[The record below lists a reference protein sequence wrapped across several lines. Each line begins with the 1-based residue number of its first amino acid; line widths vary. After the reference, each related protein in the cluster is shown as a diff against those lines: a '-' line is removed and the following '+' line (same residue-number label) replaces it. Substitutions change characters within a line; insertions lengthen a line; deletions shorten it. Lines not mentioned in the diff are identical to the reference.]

1 MQTKPVGKPRSKK
14 LRIDPAAA
22 VHKPAM
28 LSLLNQVDSVLE
40 NAQLADDA
48 STVRSDLEKHHEA
61 VDLAV
66 QQQLYHL
73 DISLQTF
80 QLLSD
85 RLARLTKALGPSE
98 VDQTG
103 SLLHALQV
111 STETPADDSDIE
123 FQEPNVE
130 DSEDAVDIQAA
141 SAL

>member
-1 MQTKPVGKPRSKK
+1 MQTEPVGKPCSKK
-14 LRIDPAAA
+14 LKIDPAAA
-22 VHKPAM
+22 VHKPGSDAM

-48 STVRSDLEKHHEA
+48 STARGDLEKHREA

-80 QLLSD
+80 RLLSD
-85 RLARLTKALGPSE
+85 RLARLTKALGPSAVE
-98 VDQTG
+98 ETG

-111 STETPADDSDIE
+111 S
-123 FQEPNVE
+123 
-130 DSEDAVDIQAA
+130 SEV
-141 SAL
+141 SSCF